1 MQVLHHKVVCPC
13 STTCISPLLQR
24 TTDKDF
30 QMNFVDLLRNPT
42 LISSSESIIPTL
54 TSCPC
59 RSAVL
64 SPLLQL
70 SNHFLQLTLYNGRLY
85 LSYKLSL
92 QGTTRTGFRSSWTEA
107 LEELDGLRISSP
119 LSINSLGMQYTGING
134 ILTIVLG
141 TAWRTMSKDSD

>member
-1 MQVLHHKVVCPC
+1 MQVLHHKVVCRC
-13 STTCISPLLQR
+13 STTCTSPLQQR
-24 TTDKDF
+24 TIDKDF
-30 QMNFVDLLRNPT
+30 QTNFADLLQNPT
-42 LISSSESIIPTL
+42 LISSSESTIPTL

-92 QGTTRTGFRSSWTEA
+92 QDTTRTGCRSSWIGA

-119 LSINSLGMQYTGING
+119 LSINSLGMQYIGING

-141 TAWRTMSKDSD
+141 TAWRTMNRDSD